1 MRVVVV
7 VVVGGPVRD
16 MLAYSNTVSFPTL
29 NFLWG
34 GIPPV
39 SLSVTQTS
47 IDFSSTI
54 SLRGGILICFSTVV
68 ILLLPLHK

>member
-1 MRVVVV
+1 MF
-7 VVVGGPVRD
+7 P
-16 MLAYSNTVSFPTL
+16 YNNIVSFPTH

-47 IDFSSTI
+47 IDFTSTN
-54 SLRGGILICFSTVV
+54 SLRGGILGFFSTDSCYSVAPSEQIIV
-68 ILLLPLHK
+68 FSAAGL